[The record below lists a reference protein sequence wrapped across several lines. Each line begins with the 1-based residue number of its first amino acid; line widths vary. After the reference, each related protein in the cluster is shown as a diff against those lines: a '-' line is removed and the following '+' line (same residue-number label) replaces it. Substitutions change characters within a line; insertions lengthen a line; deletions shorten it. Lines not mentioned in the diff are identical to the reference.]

1 MKGKGKNQLVSSSR
15 ASWYPI
21 RGLILPVLKTP
32 KQEHKSLTMAYCD
45 SCTANAIK
53 WYQ

>member
-1 MKGKGKNQLVSSSR
+1 MKGKGTNQLVSSSR

-32 KQEHKSLTMAYCD
+32 KQEHKTLTMVD
-45 SCTANAIK
+45 VHVSFKNAIK
-53 WYQ
+53 